1 MYKKFKNCLLHPR
14 LIYQYVDERFSKVL
28 LYFLLLAIIY
38 AVPQLVSTIGFD
50 HFPNETL
57 QQVASDFEKSGKI
70 EYQFEKIDGQIQLVS
85 TQDVVKPQYVRLN
98 SYIFSLYPVI
108 LLFYEESIALEKYQL
123 PTDIEGKDCCYI
135 EFTKNKVSLSIQTYN
150 LNQKST
156 QVSKQQSLKQTEL
169 NLQLFEM
176 TYEKLGVGT
185 LDLRLAYENKT
196 IFAEACNT
204 FLIGIYYKYKAIFLT
219 TGVIRVL
226 MISILSTLLEIL
238 ILTLIVQL
246 LYRKMNISFA
256 NVYKIIILCYT
267 PRVILNT
274 FSMLW
279 SSIWL
284 YLIGEFIS
292 VIYLLITM
300 RYYSLHQMAKK
311 ITIHIH
317 NDNQE

>member
-1 MYKKFKNCLLHPR
+1 MYKKFKNCLLHPKS
-14 LIYQYVDERFSKVL
+14 IYQYVDDRFSKMF
-28 LYFLLLAIIY
+28 LYFLLLIVIY
-38 AVPQLVSTIGFD
+38 ALPQLVSTIGF
-50 HFPNETL
+50 HHLPNETL

-85 TQDVVKPQYVRLN
+85 TQDLAKPQYVQLN
-98 SYIFSLYPVI
+98 SYIFSFYPIV
-108 LLFYEESIALEKYQL
+108 LLFYEEPTSLEKYQL
-123 PTDIEGKDCCYI
+123 PKDLEGKDCCYI
-135 EFTKNKVSLSIQTYN
+135 EFTKNQVSLSIQTYN
-150 LNQKST
+150 PNQEGR
-156 QVSKQQSLKQTEL
+156 QMVSRQTGFKW
-169 NLQLFEM
+169 QISEM

-204 FLIGIYYKYKAIFLT
+204 FLMGIYHKYKPLFLT
-219 TGVIRVL
+219 TGIIRVL
-226 MISILSTLLEIL
+226 IISILSTLFEIL
-238 ILTLIVQL
+238 ILTVIVQF
-246 LYRKMNISFA
+246 LYRKMDISFG

-292 VIYLLITM
+292 VVYLLITI
-300 RYYSLHQMAKK
+300 RYYSLHQMMKK
-311 ITIHIH
+311 NITIHVYK
-317 NDNQE
+317 DNQE